1 MNIITKNKNK
11 LLKRDE
17 ITATLVEQ
25 SNPGFAKARALL
37 ASEVKAAEELIVLKA
52 VHSHFG
58 SNEFTIE
65 AYVYGS
71 VADKERIES
80 KPKAPKKK
88 EGQ

>member
-1 MNIITKNKNK
+1 MKVTTQTKNK

-17 ITATLVEQ
+17 VVASLVAQ
-25 SNPGFAKARALL
+25 GNPGFSKARTLL
-37 ASEVKAAEELIVLKA
+37 ASTLNVSEERIALQTLK
-52 VHSHFG
+52 SHFG

-65 AYVYGS
+65 AYVYDS
-71 VADKERIES
+71 VADKERIEP